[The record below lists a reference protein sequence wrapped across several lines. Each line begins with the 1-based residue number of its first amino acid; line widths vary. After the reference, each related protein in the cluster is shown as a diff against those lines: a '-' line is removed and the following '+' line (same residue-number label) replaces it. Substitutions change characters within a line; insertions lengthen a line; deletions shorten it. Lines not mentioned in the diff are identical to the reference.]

1 MPSLNDVKLQIA
13 GVGKTKQITKAMG
26 MVASAKLRGAQTR
39 IERFRPYAEKF
50 NEMLGTLAAR
60 TEEAAH
66 PLLQVHDQPKSAV
79 IVLLSADRGL
89 CGGFNVNLITTA
101 LALAKEREAA
111 GLTVRFICVGR
122 KGRDAVRKTS
132 FEMIESYGDVM
143 GSFDFRLAARL
154 GGKVAQ
160 LYESGEADEVHLVY
174 SEFASV
180 ARQIPTKMTLLPV
193 VSVKEEEQSTAAAE
207 CLYEPE
213 ECTLLAE
220 LLPRYVNVQIYRG
233 LLDNSASEN
242 AARMASMDNATRNCD
257 ELTNSLTLLY
267 NKTRQAAI
275 TNELIDIVGG
285 ANAQQ
290 SQ

>member
-1 MPSLNDVKLQIA
+1 MPSLNDVKLQIS

-180 ARQIPTKMTLLPV
+180 ARQVPTKMTLLPV
-193 VSVKEEEQSTAAAE
+193 ASVKEEEQSTAAAE

-213 ECTLLAE
+213 EGILLAE